1 LIKNNFFVL
10 TGAMGAG
17 KSTVLN
23 SIKEKGI
30 FCIEEPAREILK
42 EQRKINGDG
51 VPEKN
56 AEIFNQLM
64 LQRMIGQ
71 YENNFDKKEIIIFD
85 RGIPDII
92 GYSELLNTTRDNAEQ
107 ASNEYSYNKYAFL
120 FKGWKEIYTND
131 DERKM
136 SFMLAESFGE
146 NIIKIYEDLGYVI
159 LEVPFVTTEE
169 RVTFIL
175 KTIEKI
181 IKGKYP

>member
-1 LIKNNFFVL
+1 
-10 TGAMGAG
+10 MGAG

-30 FCIEEPAREILK
+30 LCIEEPAREILK

-56 AEIFNQLM
+56 AETFNQLM

-71 YENNFDKKEIIIFD
+71 YESNFDKKEIIIFD

-92 GYSELLNTTRDNAEQ
+92 GYSELLNTKRDIAENASQEFR
-107 ASNEYSYNKYAFL
+107 YNKYAFL

-136 SFMLAESFGE
+136 SFDLAKIYGE
-146 NIIKIYEDLGYVI
+146 NIQKIYHDLGYVTI
-159 LEVPFVTTEE
+159 DVPFVNAEE

-175 KTIEKI
+175 ESIDK
-181 IKGKYP
+181 IKGE